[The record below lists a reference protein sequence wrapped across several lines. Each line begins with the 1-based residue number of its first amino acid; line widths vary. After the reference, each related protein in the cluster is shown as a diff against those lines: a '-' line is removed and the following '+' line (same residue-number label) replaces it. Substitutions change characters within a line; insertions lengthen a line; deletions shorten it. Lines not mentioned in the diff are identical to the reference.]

1 MRSTGRLSREYE
13 PWLLSPSC
21 IAERLLLYRFVCAH
35 LAAHDENLATRNAN
49 YRQILSSLLF
59 TPSSSL
65 DKPLRVWQT
74 SHLILLG
81 DLNYRLESSPTGL
94 EKALVDTPRQIES
107 DSLDPDVGKERK
119 RLVALDTLRQQQA
132 RGKAFEFLSEGDLT
146 TFAPT
151 YKRVIGHVDGYNKKR
166 RPGYT
171 DRILFAS
178 YRGGSLGQGD
188 SSEYAGENS
197 PLLAS
202 ESITQTSE
210 TDDASQTRIISYNSI
225 PDLTVSD
232 HKPVYAVL
240 KIPAP
245 PSDIRDRY
253 STQHQTPLLP
263 FPASATVPAT
273 NALSLGIRQTIATAS
288 DRSIGLLW
296 YSTLILGAGNLPAGI
311 VVELLLLVVGWTW
324 WMGMW

>member
-1 MRSTGRLSREYE
+1 
-13 PWLLSPSC
+13 
-21 IAERLLLYRFVCAH
+21 LLYRFVCAH

-81 DLNYRLESSPTGL
+81 DLNYRLESSPTRL
-94 EKALVDTPRQIES
+94 EKALVDTPRQRDEPQS
-107 DSLDPDVGKERK
+107 VDPDVAKERK
-119 RLVALDTLRQQQA
+119 RLVALDTLKQQQA
-132 RGKAFEFLSEGDLT
+132 RGKAFEYLSEGDLT
-146 TFAPT
+146 AFAPT
-151 YKRVIGHVDGYNKKR
+151 YKRIIGHVDGYNKKR

-178 YRGGSLGQGD
+178 YRGGSRGQGD
-188 SSEYAGENS
+188 SSDHSGETS

-202 ESITQTSE
+202 GSATLTSE
-210 TDDASQTRIISYNSI
+210 TDDASQTQIISYNSI

-240 KIPAP
+240 KIPGP
-245 PSDIRDRY
+245 PSDIHDRY
-253 STQHQTPLLP
+253 STQHQTPFLS
-263 FPASATVPAT
+263 FPASATVAAT
-273 NALSLGIRQTIATAS
+273 DALSLGIRQAIATAS

-296 YSTLILGAGNLPAGI
+296 YATLILGAGNLPAGI
-311 VVELLLLVVGWTW
+311 VVELLLIVVGWTW

>member
-1 MRSTGRLSREYE
+1 MSADRGIRRICAVLKHPAILS
-13 PWLLSPSC
+13 
-21 IAERLLLYRFVCAH
+21 FVCAH
-35 LAAHDENLATRNAN
+35 LAAHDENLETRNAN

-65 DKPLRVWQT
+65 DKPLRIWQT

-81 DLNYRLESSPTGL
+81 DLNYRLASAPTGL
-94 EKALVDTPRQIES
+94 EKALVDTPQRRDGNTSVDS
-107 DSLDPDVGKERK
+107 DLEKERQ
-119 RLVALDTLRQQQA
+119 RLVSLDTLKQQQA
-132 RGKAFEFLSEGDLT
+132 RGKAFEYLSEGELA

-151 YKRVIGHVDGYNKKR
+151 YKRIVGQVDGYNKKR

-178 YRGGSLGQGD
+178 YRGGGLNHGG
-188 SSEYAGENS
+188 SSEYSAETS
-197 PLLAS
+197 PLLAGA
-202 ESITQTSE
+202 TTNQTSGGE
-210 TDDASQTRIISYNSI
+210 DGPQTRIISYNSI

-245 PSDIRDRY
+245 TFDSHDHY
-253 STQHQTPLLP
+253 STQHQTPFLSLP
-263 FPASATVPAT
+263 TSATVPAT
-273 NALSLGIRQTIATAS
+273 DPLSLGIRQAIATVA

-296 YSTLILGAGNLPAGI
+296 CSTLIVGAGNLPAGI
-311 VVELLLLVVGWTW
+311 IVELLLLVVGWTW